1 MGAPFKEET
10 ADAHV
15 LLREEEEGA
24 LLMIVLLRLVP
35 HFLLFPSPVQHLL
48 SSTLALSSHHLT
60 PILTQHTHIKR
71 RCHFAVQN
79 TAARQRKEGGTC
91 SNYIF

>member
-35 HFLLFPSPVQHLL
+35 HFLLFPKGIPLFFPPL
-48 SSTLALSSHHLT
+48 Y
-60 PILTQHTHIKR
+60 
-71 RCHFAVQN
+71 N
-79 TAARQRKEGGTC
+79 
-91 SNYIF
+91 IF